1 MREADSAAVDARTAG
16 TVERLVDQG
25 WQGGRWSW
33 QVGTGGSRRR
43 GSDGR
48 NLKWRGVRKMN
59 MSGGGRRGGRGSED
73 GGGGDGCGVAG
84 APVSPWE

>member
-1 MREADSAAVDARTAG
+1 MREADSAAGNARTAG

-33 QVGTGGSRRR
+33 QVGRGQPAGQRRKEPEVEGSPQNEHVGRRKKRRKGIRGWRR
-43 GSDGR
+43 GDS
-48 NLKWRGVRKMN
+48 
-59 MSGGGRRGGRGSED
+59 
-73 GGGGDGCGVAG
+73 CGVAG